1 MSALPRPK
9 AQSDRR
15 SATRAVVPIYSH
27 VAQVSGETVYR
38 WRVHPDHAVE
48 YISPAVERLTG
59 HTAKEFYSNPLLGL
73 QLVLEEDQPV
83 IRALMLDPSERAGA
97 VAVRFRHTDGS
108 IVWIEILRMP
118 IRDDSGRIVAVEG
131 VMRDVTRQKALE
143 SQRDAHAALLDAL
156 IANIQDGVMAESED
170 GLITVANA
178 AFCRMF
184 GLGSPSTIIG
194 SSAAALR
201 EVLWSAL
208 VPDVERYRR
217 ITAELRRLRQPQVGF
232 EIPLTDGRI
241 FDRDYVPVPG
251 PEGTIVH
258 MWHYRDVTQRR
269 SLEFRLRESSRRL
282 RELSAHAEQTREDER
297 RRLARTL
304 HDELGQIFTSIRLEL
319 RAAIGQFRESSV
331 QWTGPIVDRLQA
343 AAGLT
348 DIGVAALRS
357 LTTSLRP
364 PVLDHL
370 GLVAAIRWEASVFS
384 NRTGM
389 RCYVRARP
397 ASLELDE
404 ARVTALYRILLS
416 ALENIAKHAE
426 AGTVWIYLTR
436 QPGLTLMEVR
446 DNGRGITEDQIH
458 NPRTM
463 GLLGIRERALV
474 LGGEVRITSARRQGT
489 RLLVILPDAPAAEAS
504 SAASS
509 ASGRKVRKRA

>member
-1 MSALPRPK
+1 MEALPPRKATPERRPGH
-9 AQSDRR
+9 
-15 SATRAVVPIYSH
+15 RAVVPIYSH
-27 VAQVSGETVYR
+27 VARVSGEAIYR
-38 WRVHPDHAVE
+38 WRVHPDFATE
-48 YISPAVERLTG
+48 YISPTVERLTG
-59 HTAKEFYSNPLLGL
+59 RTADEFYANPMLGL
-73 QLVLEEDQPV
+73 QVVLEEDQAA
-83 IRALMLDPSERAGA
+83 IRGLLEDPSERAEP
-97 VAVRFRHTDGS
+97 VIVRWRHGDGS
-108 IVWIEILRMP
+108 IVWTEILRMP
-118 IRDDSGRIVAVEG
+118 IRDKTGRVVAVEG
-131 VMRDVTRQKALE
+131 VMRDVTRQKAIE
-143 SQRDAHAALLDAL
+143 SQRDAHVALLDAL

-170 GLITVANA
+170 GVITVVNA

-184 GLGSPSTIIG
+184 CLGEPSTIIG
-194 SSAAALR
+194 SSASALR
-201 EVLWSAL
+201 EVVWKAL
-208 VPDVERYRR
+208 VPDVERYRQLS
-217 ITAELRRLRQPQVGF
+217 ADLRRLKLPQVGF
-232 EIPLTDGRI
+232 EIALIDGRVL
-241 FDRDYVPVPG
+241 DRDYVPVPG
-251 PEGTIVH
+251 PDGTTVH

-297 RRLARTL
+297 RLLARTL

-319 RAAIGQFRESSV
+319 RGAISQFQAVSTESTRS
-331 QWTGPIVDRLQA
+331 IVDRLQA

-364 PVLDHL
+364 PILDHL

-397 ASLELDE
+397 ASFELDD

-436 QPGLTLMEVR
+436 PRGLTLMEVR
-446 DNGRGITEDQIH
+446 DNGRGITEDQIQ

-463 GLLGIRERALV
+463 GLLGMRERALV

-489 RLLVILPDAPAAEAS
+489 RLLVILPDGQPAEAAAPAR
-504 SAASS
+504 
-509 ASGRKVRKRA
+509 RKVRKRA

>member
-1 MSALPRPK
+1 
-9 AQSDRR
+9 
-15 SATRAVVPIYSH
+15 VIV
-27 VAQVSGETVYR
+27 R
-38 WRVHPDHAVE
+38 WRHA
-48 YISPAVERLTG
+48 
-59 HTAKEFYSNPLLGL
+59 
-73 QLVLEEDQPV
+73 
-83 IRALMLDPSERAGA
+83 
-97 VAVRFRHTDGS
+97 DGS
-108 IVWIEILRMP
+108 IVWTELLRVP
-118 IRDDSGRIVAVEG
+118 IRDEGGRVVAVEG
-131 VMRDVTRQKALE
+131 VMRDVTQQKALE
-143 SQRDAHAALLDAL
+143 SQRDAHVALLDAL

-184 GLGSPSTIIG
+184 GLDAPATIIG
-194 SSAAALR
+194 RSADALR
-201 EVLWSAL
+201 EVLWNAL
-208 VPDVERYRR
+208 VTDVERYRR
-217 ITAELRRLRQPQVGF
+217 LTSDLKRLQRPQIGF
-232 EIPLTDGRI
+232 EIALTDGRI
-241 FDRDYVPVPG
+241 LDRDYVPIPG
-251 PEGTIVH
+251 PDGSTVH

-269 SLEFRLRESSRRL
+269 SLEFKLRESSRRL

-331 QWTGPIVDRLQA
+331 EWTGPIVDRLQA

-364 PVLDHL
+364 PILDHL
-370 GLVAAIRWEASVFS
+370 GLVAAIRWEASLFS

-397 ASLELDE
+397 ASFVLDD

-436 QPGLTLMEVR
+436 QRGLTLMEVR
-446 DNGRGITEDQIH
+446 DNGRGITEDQIQ

-463 GLLGIRERALV
+463 GLLGMRERALV

-489 RLLVILPDAPAAEAS
+489 RLLVVLPDGQPAEAS
-504 SAASS
+504 ASS
-509 ASGRKVRKRA
+509 RRKVSKRA